1 MLPALNGTYGNC
13 IDDQPRFRARLD
25 YEQAAN
31 LAEHL
36 HH

>member
-1 MLPALNGTYGNC
+1 MLPALNGANGNRVN
-13 IDDQPRFRARLD
+13 DQPRFGARLD
-25 YEQAAN
+25 YEKAAN